1 MQALFRFASGEIP
14 YKIQRSPR
22 RRSIGLKIDAAGLTV
37 ILPQRAPQAEAE
49 RVIQLKLA
57 WIRAKLAE
65 RETRLAEPV
74 AQQAKLTWG
83 ATALWLGQPRLLQAA
98 LRAKLTDDTLYL
110 CAANEQKI
118 APALIRFYQRAAK
131 PYFSERLAVWAE
143 RMNLQ
148 PRQLMLSSAKTRW
161 GSCTS
166 SGDIR
171 LSWRL
176 MQAPASVIDYVVIHE
191 LAHLA
196 EMNHSARFWAIVATA
211 CPHWKTERAWLKQYG
226 HALLAWE
233 DGTQ

>member
-1 MQALFRFASGEIP
+1 MEAIFKFSSGAIP
-14 YKIQRSPR
+14 YYIQRSAR

-37 ILPQRAPQAEAE
+37 ILPQRAPLAEAE

-74 AQQAKLTWG
+74 ADAKLTWG
-83 ATALWLGQPRLLQAA
+83 ATALWLGEPRLLQSA
-98 LRAKLTDDTLYL
+98 LRAKLTDDKLYL

-131 PYFSERLAVWAE
+131 PYFAERLAVWAE

-148 PRQLMLSSAKTRW
+148 PRQLILSSAKTRW

-196 EMNHSARFWAIVATA
+196 EMNHSARFWAIVAAA
-211 CPHWKTERAWLKQYG
+211 CPHWKSERNWLKQNG
-226 HALLAWE
+226 SALLAWE
-233 DGTQ
+233 DATQ

>member
-1 MQALFRFASGEIP
+1 MQTLFKNASGDIP
-14 YKIQRSPR
+14 YMLRRSSR

-37 ILPQRAPQAEAE
+37 ILPQRAPLAEAE

-74 AQQAKLTWG
+74 QAQLTWG
-83 ATALWLGQPRLLQAA
+83 ATVLWLGEPRNLQSA
-98 LRAKLTDDTLYL
+98 LRAKLTADTLFL

-131 PYFSERLAVWAE
+131 PYFAERLNLWAE
-143 RMNLQ
+143 RMNLH
-148 PRQLMLSSAKTRW
+148 PRQLILSSAKTRW

-166 SGDIR
+166 NGDIR

-176 MQAPASVIDYVVIHE
+176 MQAPTSVIDYVVIHE

-196 EMNHSARFWAIVATA
+196 EMNHSARFWAIVAQA
-211 CPHWKTERAWLKQYG
+211 CPHWKSERAWLKQHG
-226 HALLAWE
+226 SNLLAW
-233 DGTQ
+233 T

>member
-1 MQALFRFASGEIP
+1 MQALFKSASGDIP
-14 YKIQRSPR
+14 YILKRRPR

-37 ILPQRAPQAEAE
+37 ILPQRAPLAEAE

-57 WIRAKLAE
+57 WIRAKLLE
-65 RETRLAEPV
+65 RETHAIPNVVPAL
-74 AQQAKLTWG
+74 QWG
-83 ATALWLGQPRLLQAA
+83 ATALWLGEPRALQPA
-98 LRAKLTDDTLYL
+98 LRAKLTSDTLYL

-118 APALIRFYQRAAK
+118 APALIRFYQRSAK
-131 PYFSERLAVWAE
+131 PYFAERLHVWAE
-143 RMNLQ
+143 RMALQ
-148 PRQLMLSSAKTRW
+148 PRQLILSSAKTRW

-166 SGDIR
+166 NGDIR

-196 EMNHSARFWAIVATA
+196 EMNHSARFWAIVAAA
-211 CPHWKTERAWLKQYG
+211 CPHWKTERAWLKQHG

-233 DGTQ
+233 